1 MNLIFMEY
9 FYSFRSFFS
18 GGVLCDAVGI
28 LCGSTIATNVGGA
41 IYREGHTFVLTHGV
55 TANNVAGSVGL
66 DYVLLLFSQSFS
78 HERKDSQNAK
88 NFNKTSILD

>member
-28 LCGSTIATNVGGA
+28 LCGSTIATEVGGA

-55 TANNVAGSVGL
+55 TADNAAGALGL
-66 DYVLLLFSQSFS
+66 DRIICFFFSLKFS
-78 HERKDSQNAK
+78 LTRERTH
-88 NFNKTSILD
+88 KTSIFA

>member
-1 MNLIFMEY
+1 MNLIFMEC

-18 GGVLCDAVGI
+18 GGILCDAVGI
-28 LCGSTIATNVGGA
+28 LCGGTIATDVGGA

-78 HERKDSQNAK
+78 HERKDSQNAE
-88 NFNKTSILD
+88 NFFKTSILE

>member
-28 LCGSTIATNVGGA
+28 KCGSTIATNVGGA
-41 IYREGHTFVLTHGV
+41 IYREGHTFVLNHGV
-55 TANNVAGSVGL
+55 TADNAAGSLGFKL
-66 DYVLLLFSQSFS
+66 SYIQLPCSASG
-78 HERKDSQNAK
+78 
-88 NFNKTSILD
+88 TSYTTV